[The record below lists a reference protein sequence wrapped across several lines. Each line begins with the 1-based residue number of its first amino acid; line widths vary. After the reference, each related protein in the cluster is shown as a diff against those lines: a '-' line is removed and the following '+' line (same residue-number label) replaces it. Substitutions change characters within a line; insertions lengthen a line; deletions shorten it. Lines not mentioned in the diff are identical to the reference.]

1 MATAE
6 VDVVG
11 NLLVILSVLRNRKP
25 RNAGESHARS
35 WGRTL
40 SGLVWTLTPRSAG
53 QSLLSPV
60 CRVPFS
66 LT

>member
-6 VDVVG
+6 VDVMG

-40 SGLVWTLTPRSAG
+40 PRLVWTLTPR
-53 QSLLSPV
+53 
-60 CRVPFS
+60 
-66 LT
+66 